1 MLKRLLLNDRFYE
14 VVVAVVSL
22 VMGLTVLKS
31 TPTMYYAD
39 SYAYTLKAYG
49 LEETEVYG
57 IPFIGFPFI
66 LYLRIFIALL
76 EPFCTDLLCPVRI
89 ASLLAYVLSAYI
101 FFKVL
106 TSLYQ
111 DISLIAYALSRILSV
126 FLTLT
131 IYASNPVRVLFSVVP
146 YRDVFSNLLT
156 LLSLYLSIKT
166 LTSRKLRFLIA
177 YLGSLGLLIITRP
190 ELALLYS
197 IPTILLIFTI
207 SSYIC
212 RFSLPTNHKEKVKVL
227 IFSVLLSVIVFLGT
241 LWLYEAA
248 YYSYP
253 RLGIFG
259 RYTLFER
266 IQYLASHS
274 IFDDVISNLLEKLS
288 ILQLPLVENSKP
300 FVLGA
305 IASLCIFSILK
316 LFEKNNVKYMLF
328 YLLCL
333 SLPFMMLHFI
343 LIYYGSLYQTLTIP
357 DRYFLHVQLFIE
369 LLLSY
374 FIIEASIIT
383 VKVLRTKNMLR
394 KLLWLIV
401 MFVIIFNT
409 MYSGYNNYEDGLN
422 RAICVSKWMGSYDR
436 VSRYITEIVL
446 RNRGNIMVPLYDVF
460 VLNVLNDLTKI
471 YGKEGFYL
479 YPLIT
484 MRLIPYRVVYDFTGV
499 INRVDVSREEYCLL
513 TYSLFAE
520 IAKAY
525 NISYVVIDKMD
536 RIATFLR
543 KDLDYVKHC
552 LYPVRLYG
560 NVNLYKIKRECVE
573 KPVVVLD
580 GLIECFEKHP

>member
-1 MLKRLLLNDRFYE
+1 
-14 VVVAVVSL
+14 
-22 VMGLTVLKS
+22 
-31 TPTMYYAD
+31 
-39 SYAYTLKAYG
+39 
-49 LEETEVYG
+49 
-57 IPFIGFPFI
+57 
-66 LYLRIFIALL
+66 
-76 EPFCTDLLCPVRI
+76 
-89 ASLLAYVLSAYI
+89 
-101 FFKVL
+101 
-106 TSLYQ
+106 
-111 DISLIAYALSRILSV
+111 
-126 FLTLT
+126 
-131 IYASNPVRVLFSVVP
+131 
-146 YRDVFSNLLT
+146 
-156 LLSLYLSIKT
+156 
-166 LTSRKLRFLIA
+166 
-177 YLGSLGLLIITRP
+177 
-190 ELALLYS
+190 
-197 IPTILLIFTI
+197 
-207 SSYIC
+207 
-212 RFSLPTNHKEKVKVL
+212 
-227 IFSVLLSVIVFLGT
+227 
-241 LWLYEAA
+241 
-248 YYSYP
+248 
-253 RLGIFG
+253 
-259 RYTLFER
+259 
-266 IQYLASHS
+266 
-274 IFDDVISNLLEKLS
+274 
-288 ILQLPLVENSKP
+288 
-300 FVLGA
+300 
-305 IASLCIFSILK
+305 
-316 LFEKNNVKYMLF
+316 
-328 YLLCL
+328 
-333 SLPFMMLHFI
+333 
-343 LIYYGSLYQTLTIP
+343 
-357 DRYFLHVQLFIE
+357 
-369 LLLSY
+369 
-374 FIIEASIIT
+374 
-383 VKVLRTKNMLR
+383 MLR